1 MQHNFVPSQHKG
13 GQFIKDKKLSL
24 SWKYIS
30 STLICLKTGLMKLVT
45 RILIMY
51 FVYMKLKLGRKLTL
65 KIYTADD
72 TLLYIMTT
80 L

>member
-45 RILIMY
+45 RKVNTNHVFCIYEIEA
-51 FVYMKLKLGRKLTL
+51 RKKANTEN
-65 KIYTADD
+65 IYS
-72 TLLYIMTT
+72 
-80 L
+80 